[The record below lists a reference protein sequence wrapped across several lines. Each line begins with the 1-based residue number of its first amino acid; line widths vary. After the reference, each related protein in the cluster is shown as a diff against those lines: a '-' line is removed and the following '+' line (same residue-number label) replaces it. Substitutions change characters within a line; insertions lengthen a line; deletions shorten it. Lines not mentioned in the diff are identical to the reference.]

1 MAELASARASKGTCY
16 YCKSEIEKGKMTQHL
31 KYCKQRAATIATE
44 AKASTEQKTR
54 LFHLIVEG
62 LWSPEYWMHLEI
74 PASEPLVTLDSF
86 LRGIWL
92 ECCGHLSALKIGDTS
107 YSLEPDDLYYGL
119 AEVGVY
125 EEEEEEGEV
134 GELDDVV
141 NGEELVEQLSAEELE
156 LIPSDLL
163 SELRKSWPI
172 DELVAFLKERLK
184 SLPREGGYRTLEEIE
199 ESRRLYWQRMFLKS
213 LLDMV
218 EDRSMYVQL
227 GKVLKVGQKFS
238 YDYDFGSTT
247 HLGLKVASEREGVVR
262 DEQRPIKV
270 MARNNPHGFTCSVCG
285 KPATKLASGFY
296 GGKAYC
302 NKCARKSGDTEMMLQ
317 VVNSPRAGV
326 CGYTGP
332 SNPAAWEDED
342 EEDER

>member
-1 MAELASARASKGTCY
+1 MKRPQILLCRLWNEREEHMAEIASARASKGTCY
-16 YCKSEIEKGKMTQHL
+16 YCKSEVEKGKMTQHL

-74 PASEPLVTLDSF
+74 PASEPLVTLDGF

-92 ECCGHLSALKIGDTS
+92 ECCGHLSGFKIGDTS
-107 YSLEPDDLYYGL
+107 YSLESEGMYYGL
-119 AEVGVY
+119 AEVGE
-125 EEEEEEGEV
+125 EEEEEEGEE

-141 NGEELVEQLSAEELE
+141 NGEELLQQLSAEELE

-172 DELVAFLKERLK
+172 DDLVAFLKERLQ
-184 SLPREGGYRTLEEIE
+184 SLPRDTSYRTFEELEEY
-199 ESRRLYWQRMFLKS
+199 RRLYWQRMFLKS

-227 GKVLKVGQKFS
+227 N
-238 YDYDFGSTT
+238 
-247 HLGLKVASEREGVVR
+247 ASKLIM
-262 DEQRPIKV
+262 RPEC
-270 MARNNPHGFTCSVCG
+270 M
-285 KPATKLASGFY
+285 
-296 GGKAYC
+296 
-302 NKCARKSGDTEMMLQ
+302 
-317 VVNSPRAGV
+317 
-326 CGYTGP
+326 TG
-332 SNPAAWEDED
+332 
-342 EEDER
+342 

>member
-1 MAELASARASKGTCY
+1 MAEIASARASKGTCY

-31 KYCKQRAATIATE
+31 KYCKQRAAAIATE
-44 AKASTEQKTR
+44 AKAPTEQKTR

-92 ECCGHLSALKIGDTS
+92 ECCGHLSGFKIGDTS
-107 YSLEPDDLYYGL
+107 YSLEPEDMYYGL
-119 AEVGVY
+119 AEVG
-125 EEEEEEGEV
+125 EEEEEEGEE

-141 NGEELVEQLSAEELE
+141 DGEELVEQLSSEELE
-156 LIPSDLL
+156 LIPADLL

-172 DELVAFLKERLK
+172 DDLVAFLKERLK
-184 SLPREGGYRTLEEIE
+184 SLPREGGYLTLEEIE

-227 GKVLKVGQKFS
+227 GKGLKVGQKFS
-238 YDYDFGSTT
+238 SDYDFGST
-247 HLGLKVASEREGVVR
+247 K
-262 DEQRPIKV
+262 
-270 MARNNPHGFTCSVCG
+270 
-285 KPATKLASGFY
+285 
-296 GGKAYC
+296 
-302 NKCARKSGDTEMMLQ
+302 
-317 VVNSPRAGV
+317 
-326 CGYTGP
+326 
-332 SNPAAWEDED
+332 
-342 EEDER
+342 